1 MKLHDTKM
9 TDTMTDTIKLLG
21 RMLTFSMIYINSAEP
36 DEIEQALQSKIKTQ
50 GASNIPV
57 VIDTD
62 ITQDLTTLFTIIR
75 NHGLQPIGVVEGV
88 LSEQAEAQHVAIFP
102 KGKALEK
109 VEKKTDQGNT
119 MIYEKVMRSGQSV
132 ANSEGDLIVTN
143 GVNNGAEAIATGSL
157 HIYGK
162 AQGRLVAGA
171 TGEPTAG
178 IFCQYFDPTLVSIA
192 GVYCLR
198 ENMPEDL
205 IGKAVIVKYQ
215 KDSGLTFTAMNPA
228 IQ

>member
-1 MKLHDTKM
+1 
-9 TDTMTDTIKLLG
+9 MTDTIKLLG
-21 RMLTFSMIYINSAEP
+21 RMLSFSMIYINSADP
-36 DEIEQALQSKIKTQ
+36 DEIARGLKSKIKTQ
-50 GASNIPV
+50 SNSKVPV
-57 VIDTD
+57 IVDTD
-62 ITQDLTTLFTIIR
+62 ISQDLSALFDLIR
-75 NHGLQPIGVVEGV
+75 KHGLQPIGVVKGV

-119 MIYEKVMRSGQSV
+119 MIYDKVLRSGQSIS
-132 ANSEGDLIVTN
+132 NSEGDMVVTN
-143 GVNNGAEAIATGSL
+143 GVNNGAEVIATGSL
-157 HIYGK
+157 HVYGK

-178 IFCQYFDPTLVSIA
+178 IFCQHFDPTLVSIA

-198 ENMPEDL
+198 ENMPEEL
-205 IGKAVIVKYQ
+205 IGKAVVIKHE
-215 KDSGLTFTAMNPA
+215 KENGLTFTAMNPA

>member
-1 MKLHDTKM
+1 M
-9 TDTMTDTIKLLG
+9 TTMTDTIKLLG
-21 RMLTFSMIYINSAEP
+21 RMLTFSMLYINSADA
-36 DEIEQALQSKIKTQ
+36 DEIKHALQSKIKSQT
-50 GASNIPV
+50 SNIPV

-62 ITQDLTTLFTIIR
+62 IEQDLSTLLRLIR
-75 NHGLQPIGVVEGV
+75 EHGLQPIGVVEGV
-88 LSEQAEAQHVAIFP
+88 LSQQAEAQHLAIFP

-109 VEKKTDQGNT
+109 VEKKTDQGTT
-119 MIYEKVMRSGQSV
+119 MIYEKVMRSGQSI

-143 GVNNGAEAIATGSL
+143 GVNNGAEAIATGNL

-192 GVYCLR
+192 GIYCLR
-198 ENMPEDL
+198 ENMPEEL
-205 IGKAVIVKYQ
+205 IGKAVIIKFE
-215 KDSGLTFTAMNPA
+215 KDAGLTFTAMNPT